1 MSFSEVTHFIL
12 LLKIACMINRG
23 VRIIVLIIHYMLKI
37 YAETPRIDLVVIG
50 VWI

>member
-1 MSFSEVTHFIL
+1 MSFADVTHFIL

-23 VRIIVLIIHYMLKI
+23 IRIIVLIIHYLLEI
-37 YAETPRIDLVVIG
+37 YVETPRADLVVNG